1 VRGLLSIKVN
11 RTIVQ
16 HRYRHPL
23 ATSSL
28 GESRGSAMGAPSG
41 HGQRNKK
48 HNTGRHASK
57 NTRAKHKTGVEDG
70 GHRRTV
76 KVRALAAAAAA
87 HDFRPFASVPAPR
100 PSCGRIALVSR
111 FLPDD
116 ATLPALPSILTL
128 RRRASASGTRL
139 SVRCAR
145 SRFATHVAR
154 RSSRS
159 GALRAARPRWW
170 PSSP

>member
-1 VRGLLSIKVN
+1 M
-11 RTIVQ
+11 Q
-16 HRYRHPL
+16 HRHPL

-100 PSCGRIALVSR
+100 PSCGRVASLSFR
-111 FLPDD
+111 AFFLMD

>member
-1 VRGLLSIKVN
+1 
-11 RTIVQ
+11 
-16 HRYRHPL
+16 
-23 ATSSL
+23 
-28 GESRGSAMGAPSG
+28 MGAPSG

-100 PSCGRIALVSR
+100 PSCGRVASLSFR
-111 FLPDD
+111 AFFLMTPLFRPFLQSSPCADG
-116 ATLPALPSILTL
+116 
-128 RRRASASGTRL
+128 RRRREQG
-139 SVRCAR
+139 
-145 SRFATHVAR
+145 
-154 RSSRS
+154 
-159 GALRAARPRWW
+159 
-170 PSSP
+170 